1 MGFMGFRWAD
11 GGAGVRN
18 HVVVMSSVSCVNGV
32 VGAIGRALPAV
43 KTIIHTEGCGRG
55 LADVKTSVRTLVGLA
70 MNPNVHSVLVV
81 GLGCEFINPNAI
93 VTGAAASQKRIE
105 KIVVQELGGS
115 QKAAAAG
122 VEIARAML
130 AEAAKQEREELGF
143 EHLTVG
149 LECGGSD
156 ALSGITANPVIGAAA
171 DWLVGQGATVMLAET
186 TEMIGAEKIL
196 ARRAASPE
204 MGERIVSMVARQRK
218 LTEDILG
225 PLANLV
231 ISPGNIE
238 GGLSSI
244 SEKSLGCVVKG
255 GTTKINEV
263 VDYADKPKCR
273 GLVIMDTP
281 GSDIFQLT
289 GMAAGGANLVLF
301 STGRGTPAGFPIVPV
316 IKIASNS
323 DLYRKMADDMDMNA
337 GVMVEGATLAQVGA
351 DLVRLIQRVAGGEQ
365 TKAEANLQDVVAIHT
380 VGPAF

>member
-1 MGFMGFRWAD
+1 MGFRGYKRVD
-11 GGAGVRN
+11 GSAGVRN

-32 VGAIGRALPAV
+32 VNAIGRAAPV
-43 KTIIHTEGCGRG
+43 KTITHTEGCGRG
-55 LADVKTSVRTLVGLA
+55 VADVKTSVRTLIGLA
-70 MNPNVHSVLVV
+70 LNPNVHSVLVV
-81 GLGCEFINPNAI
+81 GLGCEFINPAVI
-93 VTGAAASQKRIE
+93 VAGAAASGKRIE

-122 VEIARAML
+122 VEIVRSML
-130 AEAAKQEREELGF
+130 AEAQSQEREELGF
-143 EHLTVG
+143 EYLTVG

-156 ALSGITANPVIGAAA
+156 ALSGITANPMIGAAA
-171 DWLVGQGATVMLAET
+171 DWLVAKGGTVMLAET

-196 ARRAASPE
+196 GRRAATPE
-204 MGERIVSMVARQRK
+204 MGEKIVSMVVRQRK
-218 LTEDILG
+218 MTEDILG

-231 ISPGNIE
+231 ISPGNME

-255 GTTKINEV
+255 GTTRINEV
-263 VDYADKPKCR
+263 VEYADKPRSR

-316 IKIASNS
+316 IKIASNT
-323 DLYRKMADDMDMNA
+323 DLFNKMRDDMDLNA
-337 GVMVEGATLAQVGA
+337 GVLVEGATLEQAGG
-351 DLVRLIQRVAGGEQ
+351 DLVRLIERVASGEP
-365 TKAEANLQDVVAIHT
+365 TKAEANFQDVVAIHT
-380 VGPAF
+380 MGPAF